1 VFEFGLLIITLLLVT
16 SVAALFLFHNDGS
29 DNFANQK
36 ISLLLFS
43 ERRSNT
49 VKQVTCSVF
58 PLLLLTLVIISG
70 LAGLVIHIPDFLT
83 MKTQMPQL
91 SRLKQETGEQKRE
104 LVSLIDR
111 INVMTERLNNL
122 QALDQKLKVMVDL
135 EEDDFEAQ
143 MLGVGG
149 SEPDLLVI
157 DYPET
162 AEHKELIEKV
172 YLSIE
177 KMEKKIDIGIRDKD
191 TLHRYFSEQQE
202 QLAASTPSV
211 WPVRGWLTSRFG
223 YRVSP
228 FTGRREFHR
237 GLDIAARINTP
248 VTAPA
253 DGTVSSV
260 RRDRFS
266 GRVVG
271 INHSY
276 GLDTIYAHL
285 QKVLVKEGQTVKR
298 GEVIALVGNTGRST
312 GPHLHY
318 EVRLNGIPVDPLRF
332 TPEQQ

>member
-43 ERRSNT
+43 ERRANN

-58 PLLLLTLVIISG
+58 PLLLSILIVISG
-70 LAGLVIHIPDFLT
+70 LAAIVINIPDFLK
-83 MKTQMPQL
+83 MKTQMPL
-91 SRLKQETGEQKRE
+91 FSRLKQENVEQKLE
-104 LVSLIDR
+104 LVPLIGR

-122 QALDQKLKVMVDL
+122 QELDQKLKVMVDL
-135 EEDDFEAQ
+135 EEKGIDAQ
-143 MLGVGG
+143 ILGVGG
-149 SEPDLLVI
+149 SEPDLLI
-157 DYPET
+157 TDYLET
-162 AEHKELIEKV
+162 AGHKELV
-172 YLSIE
+172 E
-177 KMEKKIDIGIRDKD
+177 KMYMSLEKIEKKIDIGIKDKD
-191 TLHRYFSEQQE
+191 DLHRYFSEQQE
-202 QLAASTPSV
+202 QFAASTPSA

-228 FTGRREFHR
+228 FTGRREFHK
-237 GLDIAARINTP
+237 GIDIAARINTP

-253 DGTVSSV
+253 DGTISSV

-266 GRVVG
+266 GAVVG

-285 QKVLVKEGQTVKR
+285 QKILVKEGQAVKR
-298 GEVIALVGNTGRST
+298 GDVVALVGNTGRST

-332 TPEQQ
+332 TPEKK

>member
-1 VFEFGLLIITLLLVT
+1 MFEFGLLIITLLLVT
-16 SVAALFLFHNDGS
+16 FVAALFLFHNDGS

-49 VKQVTCSVF
+49 VKQVTCSLF
-58 PLLLLTLVIISG
+58 PLLLLVLVVLSG
-70 LAGLVIHIPDFLT
+70 LAGLVIHIPDFLK
-83 MKTQMPQL
+83 MKAQMPHLSQL
-91 SRLKQETGEQKRE
+91 KHENVEQKRE

-111 INVMTERLNNL
+111 INAMTDRLNSL

-135 EEDDFEAQ
+135 EEDDFEEQ

-149 SEPDLLVI
+149 SDSDFLEV
-157 DYPET
+157 DYPDSVDPK
-162 AEHKELIEKV
+162 ALIEKV
-172 YLSIE
+172 YVSIE
-177 KMEKKIDIGIRDKD
+177 KMERKIDIGIRDKD

-202 QLAASTPSV
+202 QLAASTPSE

-228 FTGRREFHR
+228 FTGRKEFHR

-253 DGTVSSV
+253 DGTVSSI
-260 RRDRFS
+260 RRDRYS

-271 INHSY
+271 INHGY
-276 GLDTIYAHL
+276 GLDTVYAHL
-285 QKVLVKEGQTVKR
+285 QKVLVSEGQKVKR

-318 EVRLNGIPVDPLRF
+318 EVRVNGIPVNPLRF
-332 TPEQQ
+332 TPEQ

>member
-1 VFEFGLLIITLLLVT
+1 
-16 SVAALFLFHNDGS
+16 
-29 DNFANQK
+29 
-36 ISLLLFS
+36 
-43 ERRSNT
+43 

-58 PLLLLTLVIISG
+58 PLLLSILLIVSS
-70 LAGLVIHIPDFLT
+70 LAALVIHIPDFLE
-83 MKTQMPQL
+83 MKTHMPLL
-91 SRLKQETGEQKRE
+91 SRLKQENAEQKVE

-111 INVMTERLNNL
+111 MNVMTERLHSL

-135 EEDDFEAQ
+135 EVDDIDAQ

-149 SEPDLLVI
+149 SEPDLLVV

-162 AEHKELIEKV
+162 AGHKELIEKM
-172 YLSIE
+172 YMSIE
-177 KMEKKIDIGIRDKD
+177 KMERKIDIGIKDKD
-191 TLHRYFSEQQE
+191 TLHKYFSEQQE
-202 QLAASTPSV
+202 QLAASTPSA
-211 WPVRGWLTSRFG
+211 WPVHGWLTSRFG

-228 FTGRREFHR
+228 FSGRREFHR
-237 GLDIAARINTP
+237 GIDISARINTP

-271 INHSY
+271 LNHSY

-332 TPEQQ
+332 TPEKK

>member
-16 SVAALFLFHNDGS
+16 SVAALFLLHNDGS

-43 ERRSNT
+43 ERRSNN

-58 PLLLLTLVIISG
+58 PLLLSILIVISG
-70 LAGLVIHIPDFLT
+70 LAAIVINIPDFLK
-83 MKTQMPQL
+83 MKTQMPHF
-91 SRLKQETGEQKRE
+91 SRLKQENVEQKQE
-104 LVSLIDR
+104 LVALIGR
-111 INVMTERLNNL
+111 INVMSERLNDL
-122 QALDQKLKVMVDL
+122 QELDQKLKVMVDL
-135 EEDDFEAQ
+135 EEDGIDAQ

-149 SEPDLLVI
+149 SEPDLLI
-157 DYPET
+157 TDYLET
-162 AEHKELIEKV
+162 AGHKELVRKMYMSLEKIEQ
-172 YLSIE
+172 
-177 KMEKKIDIGIRDKD
+177 KIDIGIKDKD
-191 TLHRYFSEQQE
+191 DLHKYFSEQQE
-202 QLAASTPSV
+202 QFAASTPSA

-228 FTGRREFHR
+228 FTGRREFHK
-237 GLDIAARINTP
+237 GIDISARINTP

-253 DGTVSSV
+253 DGTISSV

-285 QKVLVKEGQTVKR
+285 QKILVKEGQVVKR
-298 GEVIALVGNTGRST
+298 GDVIALVGNTGRST

-318 EVRLNGIPVDPLRF
+318 EVRLNGLPVDPLRF
-332 TPEQQ
+332 TPEQK